1 MIKGFMMKS
10 DLSNYLNKLDDYARL
25 KFNFDLISYI
35 NYGNFWYLH
44 NRAKIIELLYG
55 YKEERQLIVGVKNQA
70 SEAMKIGEPKFI
82 YSNFKYEYTLEE
94 TIDLYNKYLEIVYK
108 NTFYFT
114 KIYTVSHMFEAMAF
128 DGFFPD
134 VEGVITGT
142 YNGRHKG
149 FKKDELLKKYVN
161 MILSIDATFES
172 EWTMLKKFDAY
183 KLC

>member
-1 MIKGFMMKS
+1 
-10 DLSNYLNKLDDYARL
+10 
-25 KFNFDLISYI
+25 
-35 NYGNFWYLH
+35 
-44 NRAKIIELLYG
+44 
-55 YKEERQLIVGVKNQA
+55 
-70 SEAMKIGEPKFI
+70 
-82 YSNFKYEYTLEE
+82 
-94 TIDLYNKYLEIVYK
+94 
-108 NTFYFT
+108 
-114 KIYTVSHMFEAMAF
+114 MFEAMAF

-134 VEGVITGT
+134 VEGVVTGT